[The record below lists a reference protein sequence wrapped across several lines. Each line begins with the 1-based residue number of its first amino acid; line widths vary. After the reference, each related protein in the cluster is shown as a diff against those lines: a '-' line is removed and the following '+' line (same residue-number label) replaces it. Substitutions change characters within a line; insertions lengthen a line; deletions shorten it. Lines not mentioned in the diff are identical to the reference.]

1 MRAEGGQ
8 VALRVVTAWA
18 HVPPG
23 QWEFGF
29 PSGPG
34 CRPGTVSPEPIARK
48 TAGQL
53 PVLPQDPARKQFRP
67 VPRSE
72 FKAGSGIVPLA
83 SCPTV
88 SGKTLL
94 RSRPPV
100 FLSLGSGSVRNPYFS
115 FPASPALS
123 SHDPLLIHSSI
134 PCSSFPASPALSS
147 QDPLLSLPGSP
158 AFSSQEFLLFPLRT
172 LRFCSTLSP
181 PQTQSACQYFLLIPP
196 HTVPPSNWDSA
207 QSTPP

>member
-1 MRAEGGQ
+1 M
-8 VALRVVTAWA
+8 RVVTAWA

-123 SHDPLLIHSSI
+123 S
-134 PCSSFPASPALSS
+134 

>member
-1 MRAEGGQ
+1 MFLQASGSLDFLQ
-8 VALRVVTAWA
+8 
-18 HVPPG
+18 
-23 QWEFGF
+23 
-29 PSGPG
+29 GPG
-34 CRPGTVSPEPIARK
+34 GRPGTVPPEPIARK

-53 PVLPQDPARKQFRP
+53 PVLPQDPARKQLRP
-67 VPRSE
+67 VPRSK
-72 FKAGSGIVPLA
+72 FMVGSGIVPLA
-83 SCPTV
+83 WTYSCPTV
-88 SGKTLL
+88 SGRTLL

-100 FLSLGSGSVRNPYFS
+100 FLSLRSGSVRNPYFS

-123 SHDPLLIHSSI
+123 SHDPLLFRSSI

-172 LRFCSTLSP
+172 LRLCSTLSP
-181 PQTQSACQYFLLIPP
+181 PQTQSARQYFLLIPP
-196 HTVPPSNWDSA
+196 HTVPPSDWDSA

>member
-1 MRAEGGQ
+1 MTQLRRAPGLGGLRGHVRAEGGQ

-29 PSGPG
+29 PSGPR
-34 CRPGTVSPEPIARK
+34 CRPVTVSPEPIARK

-88 SGKTLL
+88 VVK
-94 RSRPPV
+94 P
-100 FLSLGSGSVRNPYFS
+100 SLGVGPLFS
-115 FPASPALS
+115 FPSGVGLS
-123 SHDPLLIHSSI
+123 GTLIFHSQHPLHLVPMI
-134 PCSSFPASPALSS
+134 PCSSIPASPVLHSQHPLLLVPRIPCSPS
-147 QDPLLSLPGSP
+147 QDPLLSAPRSSSSFLSGLS
-158 AFSSQEFLLFPLRT
+158 AFA
-172 LRFCSTLSP
+172 P
-181 PQTQSACQYFLLIPP
+181 P
-196 HTVPPSNWDSA
+196 
-207 QSTPP
+207 